1 MNNLPEIIVNAVYE
15 VSSGVFDRLHGMC
28 SVSRI
33 LDDKYF
39 CIKRI
44 SGMPDL
50 LQYDK
55 NYDNYRIAF
64 GSRFHHNM
72 KIIQLPANT
81 EVEIKFSFDE
91 LLGE

>member
-15 VSSGVFDRLHGMC
+15 VNSGVSDRLHGMC

-33 LDDKYF
+33 LDEHYF
-39 CIKRI
+39 YIKRI
-44 SGMPDL
+44 SGMSSL
-50 LQYDK
+50 FSYDK
-55 NYDNYRIAF
+55 NYDDYRIQF
-64 GSRFHHNM
+64 NSPFHRNM
-72 KIIQLPANT
+72 KIIQLPTNT